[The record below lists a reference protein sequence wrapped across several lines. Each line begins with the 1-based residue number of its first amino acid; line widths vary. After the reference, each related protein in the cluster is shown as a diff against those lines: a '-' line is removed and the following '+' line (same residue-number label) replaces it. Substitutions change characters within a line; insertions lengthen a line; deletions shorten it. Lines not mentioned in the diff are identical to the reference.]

1 MSPTQVL
8 ASEQVAKAQP
18 AGGTGRRR
26 RRRRYTNPVT
36 VLLFLS
42 PMIVVVGTLRIWPV
56 YESIR
61 LSFTNWDGVSTPK
74 NTGMSNYRKLW
85 HDPLFWKALEN
96 NAKLL
101 LAVPFMVF
109 VPLFIA
115 ALLRSRIFGWKIFR
129 SVFFFPT
136 LLSPAVIGL
145 TFKLFLKEDG
155 ALNTIL
161 RVIGLGSV
169 ARVWLTDPTSALV
182 WVVAVGI
189 WAGIGIGVV
198 VYLAAMGSV
207 DTNLVDAARMDGAGW
222 FRVQRHVVFPQI
234 LPVIELAT
242 VLSLISVFTGY
253 FALILLMTNGGPNY
267 STTTADLYA
276 YEQAFNQFNAG
287 YSSAITVVILVITVA
302 IVGLAFAAFS
312 RARRDEG

>member
-1 MSPTQVL
+1 MSATQVL
-8 ASEQVAKAQP
+8 VGRKQGEVRP
-18 AGGTGRRR
+18 AGGPTRRR
-26 RRRRYTNPVT
+26 RSRRYTNPLT
-36 VLLFLS
+36 VLLFLA
-42 PMIVVVGTLRIWPV
+42 PTIILVGTLRVWPV

-74 NTGMSNYRKLW
+74 FIGLTNYRKLW
-85 HDPLFWKALEN
+85 HDPLFWTALEN

-115 ALLRSRIFGWKIFR
+115 ALLQSRIFGWKIFR

-136 LLSPAVIGL
+136 LLSPAVIAL
-145 TFKLFLKEDG
+145 TFKLFLKENG
-155 ALNTIL
+155 PLNTIL
-161 RVIGLGSV
+161 RAIGLNSV
-169 ARVWLTDPTSALV
+169 ARVWLTDPGSALA
-182 WVVAVGI
+182 WVVVVGI
-189 WAGIGIGVV
+189 WGGIGIGVV
-198 VYLAAMGSV
+198 IYLAAMGNIDS
-207 DTNLVDAARMDGAGW
+207 NLIDAARLDGAGW

-234 LPVIELAT
+234 LPIIELAT

-253 FALILLMTNGGPNY
+253 FALILIMTDGGPNY

-276 YEQAFNQFNAG
+276 YQQAFDQFNAG
-287 YSSAITVVILVITVA
+287 YSSAVTVIILVITVA
-302 IVGLAFAAFS
+302 LVGLAFFGFS